1 MWNFRPSIKFYEIK
15 NLYSIQSLKGNLYS
29 VKQDEVTREHARS
42 ILKGT
47 NDQVVK
53 HPEKRNIV
61 LLAGFFI
68 YLSRK
73 PLLSN
78 LGKNSNLKDDCIW
91 CLLLCDTFL
100 KVISG

>member
-1 MWNFRPSIKFYEIK
+1 MEFWTQYRVLRDKKVYILFTKFERKLIF
-15 NLYSIQSLKGNLYS
+15 S
-29 VKQDEVTREHARS
+29 KQDEVMGEHAGS
-42 ILKGT
+42 IQGNT
-47 NDQVVK
+47 
-53 HPEKRNIV
+53 PRNVI
-61 LLAGFFI
+61 LFYLEFFI

-100 KVISG
+100 KVISD